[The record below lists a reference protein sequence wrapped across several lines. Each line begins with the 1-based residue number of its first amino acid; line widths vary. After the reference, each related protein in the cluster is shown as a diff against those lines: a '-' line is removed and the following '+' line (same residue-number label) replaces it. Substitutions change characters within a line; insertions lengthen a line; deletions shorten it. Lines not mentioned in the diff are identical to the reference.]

1 MNEQLLELEK
11 QLQSKQIT
19 EEQYQAERSRLER
32 ESLFLGDFDNEIKLS
47 PLGTAPVGL
56 SPSPEIINSSAE
68 YYRTFP
74 NALSNILQYR
84 GQSEPTPP
92 QQGGFTQEQLKAQEA
107 ESILFA
113 PTESQLKA
121 QSNTTIN
128 TGNQEPSTFFRA
140 DYNKDNIPDYL
151 QSNDFGNTEQ
161 MLKKR
166 SDFNNDQE
174 YYDYLKS
181 TGVSDENISELGLK
195 VGNTNIM
202 DEFNKYLPFMNPYGS
217 NIETEL
223 YSLGRFVGMDK
234 GTKGRNLGIAS
245 SALSAGLGGA
255 RTLLSGLAQQKQ
267 TELSAEEIRR
277 QLAQKNYTQQV
288 QYMNQ
293 NSRGGVTNG

>member
-1 MNEQLLELEK
+1 MNEQLLELER
-11 QLQSKQIT
+11 QFQNKQIT

-47 PLGTAPVGL
+47 PLGNTPVGL
-56 SPSPEIINSSAE
+56 SPSPEISNSSAE

-84 GQSEPTPP
+84 GQSESAPP

-223 YSLGRFVGMDK
+223 YSLGRFAGMDK
-234 GTKGRNLGIAS
+234 GTQGRNLGIAS

-293 NSRGGVTNG
+293 NSRGVTNG

>member
-1 MNEQLLELEK
+1 MNEQLLELER
-11 QLQSKQIT
+11 QFQNKQIT
-19 EEQYQAERSRLER
+19 EEQYQAERSRLEK

-47 PLGTAPVGL
+47 PLGNTPIEL
-56 SPSPEIINSSAE
+56 SPSAE
-68 YYRTFP
+68 VSDANANYYRTFP

-84 GQSEPTPP
+84 GQSETTPP
-92 QQGGFTQEQLKAQEA
+92 QNNTSVDTGIQGQ
-107 ESILFA
+107 
-113 PTESQLKA
+113 
-121 QSNTTIN
+121 
-128 TGNQEPSTFFRA
+128 
-140 DYNKDNIPDYL
+140 DNISY
-151 QSNDFGNTEQ
+151 NDPQYSENQRLPLRSSTIENPNLNQVDLIPSGINPSEEAKKLNLLFPNAVENVVKYTGEDNTSE
-161 MLKKR
+161 
-166 SDFNNDQE
+166 
-174 YYDYLKS
+174 KS
-181 TGVSDENISELGLK
+181 
-195 VGNTNIM
+195 TNIM

-234 GTKGRNLGIAS
+234 GTQGRNLGIAS

>member
-1 MNEQLLELEK
+1 MNEQLLELERHF
-11 QLQSKQIT
+11 QNKQIT

-47 PLGTAPVGL
+47 PLGTTPVGL
-56 SPSPEIINSSAE
+56 SPSPEISNSSAE

-74 NALSNILQYR
+74 NALSNILQYK
-84 GQSEPTPP
+84 GQSESTPP
-92 QQGGFTQEQLKAQEA
+92 QNNTSVDTGIQGQ
-107 ESILFA
+107 
-113 PTESQLKA
+113 
-121 QSNTTIN
+121 
-128 TGNQEPSTFFRA
+128 
-140 DYNKDNIPDYL
+140 DNISY
-151 QSNDFGNTEQ
+151 NDPQYSENQRLSLRSATIENPNLNQVDLIPSGINPSEEA
-161 MLKKR
+161 KKLNLL
-166 SDFNNDQE
+166 FPNA
-174 YYDYLKS
+174 
-181 TGVSDENISELGLK
+181 VENIVKYTGEDNTSEK
-195 VGNTNIM
+195 STNIM

-234 GTKGRNLGIAS
+234 GTQGRNLGIAS